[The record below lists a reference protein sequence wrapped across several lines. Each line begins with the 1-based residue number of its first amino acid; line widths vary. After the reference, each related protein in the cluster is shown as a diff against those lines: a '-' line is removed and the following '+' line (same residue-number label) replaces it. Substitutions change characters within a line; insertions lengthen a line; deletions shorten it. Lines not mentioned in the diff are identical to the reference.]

1 MLCDKKDQCFWYFF
15 RVKVF
20 LQPDVATAFI
30 IIITQDEAS
39 AANLAGK
46 HESMEEKNIC
56 KVAKG
61 QQWLYTQHN
70 NKGVATTPPF

>member
-1 MLCDKKDQCFWYFF
+1 MLCDKKVQCFWYFF

-46 HESMEEKNIC
+46 HESMEEHLQ
-56 KVAKG
+56 G
-61 QQWLYTQHN
+61 SQRPYTTM
-70 NKGVATTPPF
+70 AIYTTQ